1 MPHCRSWRISYDG
14 FELSTFCV
22 FGARVAAALFGF
34 GRCLG
39 EGTRMLG
46 ANPPDVLESATHALR
61 DLALRRHAYYLDLLR
76 SGRWRHYFSEQ
87 QFAERL
93 RDVVMLTRRWNG
105 LAGAPADTKS
115 AA

>member
-1 MPHCRSWRISYDG
+1 
-14 FELSTFCV
+14 
-22 FGARVAAALFGF
+22 
-34 GRCLG
+34 
-39 EGTRMLG
+39 MLG
-46 ANPPDVLESATHALR
+46 ADRPNALESATHGLH

-105 LAGAPADTKS
+105 LARVGGPIADDTKS